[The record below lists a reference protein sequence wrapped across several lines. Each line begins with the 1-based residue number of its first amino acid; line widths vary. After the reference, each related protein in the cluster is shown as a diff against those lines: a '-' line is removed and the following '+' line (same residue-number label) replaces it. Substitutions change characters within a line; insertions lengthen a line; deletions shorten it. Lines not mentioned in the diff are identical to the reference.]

1 MVVQQ
6 HHGTAGHGP
15 RRRQVRGRE
24 LRVLHPVGIGQR
36 VGEHA
41 RQVFQGQ
48 YVAHV
53 VVDGRHAD
61 LAAPHEGRP
70 VVRVRGVLAGH
81 LHAHLDVHA
90 RGQREP
96 RGIRPACRVP
106 EGFEFLDRLVV
117 ADDRAVEPP
126 LVAQDRREQVGV
138 RAGRYAVERVER
150 AHHRRRARV
159 DRCLVGRQVVVA
171 ELLLG
176 HVDRVVLTAC
186 HGCAVGGEVLHRGGH
201 LVRHAEVAALIAV
214 HLRRRHRRPEEG
226 VLPRAFHHASPAR
239 VSGDVHHGVE
249 GPLDPVRGGLA
260 GRYRRVVLH
269 GGRVPAAGLP
279 QRHREDRLVAVDHVQ
294 AEDHRD
300 VQARLQ
306 GGPLDLV
313 DVFHAHQVKDG
324 ADLAA
329 AHLVEECRPRRA
341 VRAGGTGHLKL
352 PEFLR
357 QRHLSDQ
364 RADLAGDR
372 RQPLP
377 CHSRQRAVGLMSIAG
392 QCSRAADGG

>member
-1 MVVQQ
+1 MPWST
-6 HHGTAGHGP
+6 GTTDVRSCAEYPIGTSGPSWSDGSLASGPTTAIDGTLVLSGSALPWLFSSTMERAGHGP
-15 RRRQVRGRE
+15 RRRQVRGGE

-41 RQVFQGQ
+41 GQVFQGQ

-117 ADDRAVEPP
+117 ADDRAVESP

-159 DRCLVGRQVVVA
+159 DRCLVGRQV
-171 ELLLG
+171 
-176 HVDRVVLTAC
+176 DRCGAAARTC
-186 HGCAVGGEVLHRGGH
+186 RPCCTHGLPRV
-201 LVRHAEVAALIAV
+201 
-214 HLRRRHRRPEEG
+214 RRRRRS
-226 VLPRAFHHASPAR
+226 ASPWRPSCPAR
-239 VSGDVHHGVE
+239 
-249 GPLDPVRGGLA
+249 
-260 GRYRRVVLH
+260 
-269 GGRVPAAGLP
+269 
-279 QRHREDRLVAVDHVQ
+279 
-294 AEDHRD
+294 
-300 VQARLQ
+300 
-306 GGPLDLV
+306 
-313 DVFHAHQVKDG
+313 
-324 ADLAA
+324 
-329 AHLVEECRPRRA
+329 
-341 VRAGGTGHLKL
+341 
-352 PEFLR
+352 
-357 QRHLSDQ
+357 
-364 RADLAGDR
+364 
-372 RQPLP
+372 
-377 CHSRQRAVGLMSIAG
+377 
-392 QCSRAADGG
+392 